1 MIPVPG
7 HVLDVAVQAHAGI
20 EKHTAMDVQVPSG
33 KRVRRKRFTAVQASR
48 RPVAF
53 ETPTT
58 PACPNSPSAAY
69 LS

>member
-1 MIPVPG
+1 MIRVPG
-7 HVLDVAVQAHAGI
+7 HVLDVAVQAHAGM
-20 EKHTAMDVQVPSG
+20 KSTAMDDQVPSG
-33 KRVRRKRFTAVQASR
+33 KRVLRKRFTAMQASR

-58 PACPNSPSAAY
+58 PPCPNSPSVAY